1 MILMMMSTTTCFQ
14 SVDDLDSEL
23 IFGIPFF
30 TLVKQ
35 SFDIVECF
43 SGDENASGGMFGLGA
58 HMYADA
64 FAFRHFV
71 NEGHLLSEPRRPCEA
86 ERIGSSRDEEVSVF
100 ECVKGHLLLDITA
113 RGFVEDFE
121 REVDFAANG
130 EAITCLADE

>member
-43 SGDENASGGMFGLGA
+43 SGDENAALRVFGFRA
-58 HMYADA
+58 HMDADSIA
-64 FAFRHFV
+64 VGHLV
-71 NEGHLLSEPRRPCEA
+71 DEGHVLLESWRPCEA
-86 ERIGSSRDEEVSVF
+86 EGIGAGGDEEVRVLQRI
-100 ECVKGHLLLDITA
+100 KGPCALFKRQGD
-113 RGFVEDFE
+113 
-121 REVDFAANG
+121 
-130 EAITCLADE
+130 

>member
-43 SGDENASGGMFGLGA
+43 SGDEYAALRVFRLCA
-58 HMYADA
+58 HVDA
-64 FAFRHFV
+64 YSFAFRHFV

-86 ERIGSSRDEEVSVF
+86 ERICSGRDEEVSVF
-100 ECVKGHLLLDITA
+100 ERVDG
-113 RGFVEDFE
+113 
-121 REVDFAANG
+121 EVSG
-130 EAITCLADE
+130 